1 MIKSI
6 CLTLLAAVAVGVCCA
21 PGANQVATQ
30 ETTRA
35 AESDD
40 LKQVLSWLPADTET
54 IAVARG
60 PFVLT
65 TSPRQDEAPNRV
77 VSDQEL
83 TQYFEDLPLALLGFK
98 EGLLSARLKGKRII
112 LALEGS
118 RHFRAPAA
126 LGEMP
131 FEGCAVAVFADDL
144 GDNVSSF
151 TRETRKVA
159 SQVDEIQGQPVP
171 VFQEKLERDTGT
183 TFVAFPNK
191 HVVLVATDRDYIREV
206 LTRLQGNKGERALPG
221 DLPEWKYVDTES
233 RFWGLRH
240 FDRKQAKTDPSSPFG
255 GRKSANDPDEHAVGL
270 TFVFDP
276 SRGRSATIT
285 YLSGDKSI
293 TGNANASLLAM
304 GQAREAKGLDIKY
317 RELGPGVVQGSY
329 SLEHMEPIQFF
340 LFALEGML
348 GHAIYL

>member
-1 MIKSI
+1 M
-6 CLTLLAAVAVGVCCA
+6 
-21 PGANQVATQ
+21 
-30 ETTRA
+30 
-35 AESDD
+35 
-40 LKQVLSWLPADTET
+40 
-54 IAVARG
+54 
-60 PFVLT
+60 
-65 TSPRQDEAPNRV
+65 
-77 VSDQEL
+77 
-83 TQYFEDLPLALLGFK
+83 
-98 EGLLSARLKGKRII
+98 
-112 LALEGS
+112 
-118 RHFRAPAA
+118 
-126 LGEMP
+126 
-131 FEGCAVAVFADDL
+131 
-144 GDNVSSF
+144 
-151 TRETRKVA
+151 
-159 SQVDEIQGQPVP
+159 
-171 VFQEKLERDTGT
+171 
-183 TFVAFPNK
+183 
-191 HVVLVATDRDYIREV
+191 
-206 LTRLQGNKGERALPG
+206 PG

-304 GQAREAKGLDIKY
+304 GQAPEAKGLDIKY